1 MNITYILIQK
11 YPTFIYLFILQKKK
25 NNNWKG
31 LCVQV
36 EYNLGTTGP
45 TSSLAWLPLKS
56 ISSPFWAKL
65 CLASTAIKKGGLCF
79 DTSSK
84 L

>member
-11 YPTFIYLFILQKKK
+11 YPTFIYLFYKKK
-25 NNNWKG
+25 KEKG

-45 TSSLAWLPLKS
+45 TSSLA
-56 ISSPFWAKL
+56 
-65 CLASTAIKKGGLCF
+65 
-79 DTSSK
+79 
-84 L
+84 